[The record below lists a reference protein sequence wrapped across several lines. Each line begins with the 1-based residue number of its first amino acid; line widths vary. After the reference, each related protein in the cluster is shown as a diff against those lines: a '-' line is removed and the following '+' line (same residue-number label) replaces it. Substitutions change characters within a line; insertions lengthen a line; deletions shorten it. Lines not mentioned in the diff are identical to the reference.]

1 MNQFASEPSLSAV
14 SAFQRQEI
22 SRVLT
27 AAVINE
33 KFRNLLLANP
43 DQALAKGYRG
53 EPFQMRCVSN
63 AVSPTEA
70 PPKDTTA
77 FASVAHR
84 AGAWSAR
91 VTKRY

>member
-33 KFRNLLLANP
+33 KFRKLLLANP
-43 DQALAKGYRG
+43 DQALTKGYRG
-53 EPFQMRCVSN
+53 EPFHLANEERSRLAAIRASSLAEFAAQI
-63 AVSPTEA
+63 
-70 PPKDTTA
+70 PK
-77 FASVAHR
+77 F
-84 AGAWSAR
+84 
-91 VTKRY
+91 